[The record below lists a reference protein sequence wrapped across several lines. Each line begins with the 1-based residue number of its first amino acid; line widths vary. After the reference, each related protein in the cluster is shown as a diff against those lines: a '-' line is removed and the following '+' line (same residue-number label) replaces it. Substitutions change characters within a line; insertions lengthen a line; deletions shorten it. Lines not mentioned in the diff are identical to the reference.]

1 MSAFAGAATFSWPG
15 FFANAAAI
23 GATIV
28 SLGALIAVTETL
40 LRRWPRFRRWALSA
54 PLRVATAKGRR
65 ALNEG
70 VRADDLMVLG
80 EEFGS
85 VRHFRDLM
93 IRLLFCGEDSPAAG
107 FLLAQLLAEPPVS
120 PGQRQKRQQQ
130 APGWPTLQG
139 EHYWTRLAPVLLRVF
154 SAAARQRST
163 RLFARVLYAEDVRT
177 YSALFGSLAQALQQL
192 AVSAP
197 VAFGRY
203 RPAVGDSTEETGG
216 AGGFASFMTAF
227 AGSMV
232 LADAVEARSRCAEQV
247 LVWHSRR
254 FHRNVGHAQV
264 SDSTDYLSWRYEDTH
279 RDGVG
284 CMHWGGESPRRI
296 GDFDQRVLH
305 LRSVALAEA
314 TAENGLSIVLETSE
328 TCYGITE
335 DGAAGMGCKNVTVH
349 LADDDPDDPVFYRRS
364 RPQAVSGSQAD
375 PADYRIASQSP
386 DIGRVTLLTAQLA
399 LVSADDKL
407 ILQDRSGGV
416 RHDASLI
423 GTSAGGVIS
432 LGGLIPSGDL
442 DPTGWP
448 DPTAA
453 VAREARE
460 ETGVVLAPD
469 SCRPLCVYLLNVRDS
484 ANRADHLAA
493 GGQLGA
499 AVLYLARTSLDSDQI
514 VTSAKVDSDQ
524 ARGTFEHAGLAFCPL
539 DSAASAAAWI
549 AGHATRLTAHGLM
562 ACAYTCMVTFGRQET
577 ETALGEAFADA
588 PWWAV
593 SSLVS
598 PAPRL
603 VRDPRLLMKGGCI
616 DQLGPPG
623 WVAAWRRLTEE
634 QGLRVSGPQRSGQRS
649 PPPARF
655 PTPPPTSAAT

>member
-1 MSAFAGAATFSWPG
+1 MSPVTALASAPAFSWPG
-15 FFANAAAI
+15 FFVNAAAI
-23 GATIV
+23 SATIV
-28 SLGALIAVTETL
+28 SLGALVTVTETL

-54 PLRVATAKGRR
+54 PLRVATARGRR
-65 ALNEG
+65 ARVDG
-70 VRADDLMVLG
+70 VRADDLVVLA

-85 VRHFRDLM
+85 VRHFKDLM
-93 IRLLFCGEDSPAAG
+93 IRLLFRGEDSPAAG
-107 FLLAQLLAEPPVS
+107 FLLAELLAEPPVS
-120 PGQRQKRQQQ
+120 PGQQRENRQATPG
-130 APGWPTLQG
+130 APTVRG
-139 EHYWTRLAPVLLRVF
+139 EHHWTRLAPVLLRVF
-154 SAAARQRST
+154 SVAARQRST
-163 RLFARVLYAEDVRT
+163 RLFARILYAEDVRL
-177 YSALFGSLAQALQQL
+177 YSALFGSLADALRQL

-197 VAFGRY
+197 VAFSRY
-203 RPAVGDSTEETGG
+203 RPAVGEGPDEAGG
-216 AGGFASFMTAF
+216 GSGFASFVTAF
-227 AGSMV
+227 TGSMV

-254 FHRNVGHAQV
+254 FHRDVGHAQV
-264 SDSTDYLSWRYEDTH
+264 TDSADYLGWRYEDTH

-284 CMHWGGESPRRI
+284 CTHWGGEHPRRI

-335 DGAAGMGCKNVTVH
+335 DGVAGMGGKNVPAR
-349 LADDDPDDPVFYRRS
+349 LAGENPDDPVFYRRS
-364 RPQAVSGSQAD
+364 FREARSGTQAD
-375 PADYRIASQSP
+375 PADYRIARLSP

-399 LVSADDKL
+399 LVSSDDKL
-407 ILQDRSGGV
+407 VLQERSAGV

-432 LGGLIPSGDL
+432 LGGIIPSGDL

-453 VAREARE
+453 VAREAKE

-469 SCRPLCVYLLNVRDS
+469 SCRPLCVYLLNARDS
-484 ANRADHLAA
+484 ASRGDHTTP

-499 AVLYLARTSLDSDQI
+499 AVLYLARTSLDSGQI
-514 VTSAKVDSDQ
+514 VMSAKVDSDQ

-549 AGHATRLTAHGLM
+549 AAHATRLTAHGLM

-577 ETALGEAFADA
+577 ETALGQAFADG

-593 SSLVS
+593 SAQAPRL
-598 PAPRL
+598 PRL
-603 VRDPRLLMKGGCI
+603 VRDPRRLMRGGCI
-616 DQLGPPG
+616 DQIGPPA
-623 WVAAWRRLTEE
+623 WAAAWRRLSTE
-634 QGLRVSGPQRSGQRS
+634 QGVGVSG
-649 PPPARF
+649 
-655 PTPPPTSAAT
+655 